1 MTELKEA
8 KEERAS
14 LKAEID
20 GLKNINEELLA
31 AINARPPPMAM
42 SAALQ
47 VEEHLKEVIMS
58 KVKEHGRDDTVVS
71 DLCKKMDFCSRPT
84 EVKRLG
90 KKPTN
95 DNYRRLLKVIFSS
108 VFDSRTFLSQFNE
121 MKKED
126 ESLGHIR
133 LRPGRTK
140 EEHEECKKSVAIANK
155 LNNEAK
161 KSENNTS
168 YSVRD
173 NGAVWTYEKNND
185 GKWSRVADWKL
196 PSANYQRGP
205 KKQNLTNTSA
215 QH

>member
-1 MTELKEA
+1 
-8 KEERAS
+8 
-14 LKAEID
+14 
-20 GLKNINEELLA
+20 
-31 AINARPPPMAM
+31 
-42 SAALQ
+42 
-47 VEEHLKEVIMS
+47 MS
-58 KVKEHGRDDTVVS
+58 KIKEHGRDDTVVS

-90 KKPTN
+90 KKTTN
-95 DNYRRLLKVIFSS
+95 DNYRLLLKVTFSS
-108 VFDSRTFLSQFNE
+108 VFASGVFRSRFNE
-121 MKKED
+121 MKKEY
-126 ESLGHIR
+126 ETLRRIS

-140 EEHEECKKSVAIANK
+140 EEHEEYKNSVTIANK
-155 LNNEAK
+155 LNDEAN

-173 NGAVWTYEKNND
+173 NGAVWKYEKNND

-196 PSANYQRGP
+196 PSENYQRGP